1 MADVL
6 YNMQQAQEK
15 LGLDEETLRQW
26 MRQGKLRYFQD
37 GGKVMFKADEIDRLV
52 AEAGLETPGQEVTA
66 SDSDAFDMLTEDV
79 GMGSSL
85 GIDDSGEPIALTPE
99 DSALAGGPDGMLDM
113 MGQGTGEPI
122 ALTPEDSSE
131 QISLAGDTDQAMGL
145 TGEGSGAGAPGGD
158 LTGSQSGSSIGLMPG
173 DSADQIS
180 LDDTTPGDDKDDTVV
195 TTHGVNVMDDSS
207 EDMELADPMAQ
218 TQIAPD
224 LDDQVDLD
232 SSSSGSG
239 LLDLSREADDTSLG
253 AELLEEIYPG
263 ADEGAVET
271 QAPEGLQMA
280 AQMDSFAS
288 ASQMQATPPQFVTA
302 ISAYDTTSGVYGVVM
317 VVPLLVLM
325 ALAALT
331 AAQIGG
337 AMPQIVSD
345 ISGIIWYVVGGAALV
360 TIGILGVGVMVAGRS
375 SSPAAP
381 KEKKARKEKKV
392 KKKKK

>member
-15 LGLDEETLRQW
+15 LGVSEDTLRQW
-26 MRQGKLRYFQD
+26 MREGKLRYFQD
-37 GGKVMFKADEIDRLV
+37 GGKVMFKADEINTL
-52 AEAGLETPGQEVTA
+52 ATGNELETPASDITA
-66 SDSDAFDMLTEDV
+66 SDSDAFDLLTEET
-79 GMGSSL
+79 GSGL

-99 DSALAGGPDGMLDM
+99 DSALAGGPDAMLDLNLDS
-113 MGQGTGEPI
+113 GEPI
-122 ALTPEDSSE
+122 GLTPEDSSE
-131 QISLAGDTDQAMGL
+131 QISLAGNTAEQAI
-145 TGEGSGAGAPGGD
+145 D
-158 LTGSQSGSSIGLMPG
+158 LTSEDTGPSGLSEDLANGQSGSSIGLMPG

-180 LDDTTPGDDKDDTVV
+180 LDDTTAGGDKDDTVV

-218 TQIAPD
+218 TQLAPD

-271 QAPEGLQMA
+271 QAPDGLQMA
-280 AQMDSFAS
+280 AQMDSFA
-288 ASQMQATPPQFVTA
+288 ASSQVVQAAPPQFVTA
-302 ISAYDTTSGVYGVVM
+302 VSSYDSTSGVYGVVM

-325 ALAALT
+325 ALAAV
-331 AAQIGG
+331 ASAQIAG
-337 AMPQIVSD
+337 AMPQILSD
-345 ISGIIWYVVGGAALV
+345 ISGIIWYVVGGVGLV
-360 TIGILGVGVMVAGRS
+360 TLGILGVGVMLAGRS
-375 SSPAAP
+375 GSPAAP
-381 KEKKARKEKKV
+381 KEKKAKKEKKV